1 MNQQVNAGVGGGR
14 RLGSNLAVNVNIQT
28 PENGS
33 DQVIQWDPF
42 KVTDFSRCHVRHS
55 GGSWVREKP

>member
-28 PENGS
+28 PEHGS
-33 DQVIQWDPF
+33 DQVIQWDPI

-55 GGSWVREKP
+55 DGSRCER